1 MGQNLTNITLYKKDG
16 TSRPLADRHTAT
28 DITSA
33 VQKWELN
40 SEDIVTI
47 TLKSPYPQSFDI
59 GDKIIIFGREYKLNR
74 LPKITK
80 TGAHEFQYDLEFE
93 GIQYDLF
100 RVTYDLTIDTTS
112 NTLQDVLGDSLT
124 GDLERF
130 MTVLIANANRV
141 FEGKWSLGECPET
154 ESDKTLT
161 FAESDNCLSVLQT
174 LCDEDNFDVEF
185 EIEQVD
191 GVYIINLYESVG
203 QILPYTFKYG
213 KGRGLYELT
222 RENVS
227 SSNIITRL
235 KVYGSTD
242 NISHK
247 YHADRLCLPD
257 KSKGESY
264 IEKEEAVEKYGIFE
278 GRKDF
283 DDIYPTFTGSV
294 TEVVADSVLQF
305 IDSEFPFDLNELDED
320 GVSTKYLIS
329 GNSAKIHFNT
339 GNLAGY
345 EFEVSSYDHDTKKFT
360 LIQIT
365 DERGYEFPSDKEE
378 YGDTFKFAVGDKY
391 KILDICYPDSIT
403 EEAERALEEA
413 GNEYYDKY
421 CQPQVKYGIEITKAW
436 LEALAGSDSTI
447 SNIFQPGDYV
457 HIIDEDIG
465 VDRLIRIQAFE
476 RNFLDP
482 YEYTLTISDIEEPST
497 VATIIS
503 DLVAVHSA
511 LAINDLT
518 NVAKARNNWRTTQQL
533 YNQIFD
539 TEGYFQ
545 ADKIQYVDRGGGSG
559 GVGDVNT
566 DPLEP

>member
-1 MGQNLTNITLYKKDG
+1 MGQNLRNITLYKKDG

-28 DITSA
+28 DISSA

-80 TGAHEFQYDLEFE
+80 TGGLEFQYDLEFE

-141 FEGKWSLGECPET
+141 FEGKWALGECPET

-174 LCDEDNFDVEF
+174 LCDEDNFNVEF

-191 GVYIINLYESVG
+191 GVYIINLYEKVG

-242 NISHK
+242 NISYK

-283 DDIYPTFTGSV
+283 DDIYPSFTGSV
-294 TEVVADSVLQF
+294 TEIVADSVLQF
-305 IDSEFPFDLNELDED
+305 IDENFPFDLNELEDD
-320 GVSTKYLIS
+320 GVTTKYLIS

-365 DERGYEFPSDKEE
+365 DERGYEFPSATYDA
-378 YGDTFKFAVGDKY
+378 FQFAVGDKY

-497 VATIIS
+497 VANIVS

-511 LAINDLT
+511 LAINHLT
-518 NVAKARNNWRTTQQL
+518 NVARARKNWRTTEAL

-539 TEGYFQ
+539 DEGNFQ
-545 ADKIQYVDRGGGSG
+545 RSKIVFTDL
-559 GVGDVNT
+559 T
-566 DPLEP
+566 DPTDPSPADPTTPIP